1 MNEKEFQ
8 EQIISHIDYRMD
20 QMEKL
25 VTLSLLNDVLPQY
38 VDGLEKDLND
48 EIKQIIEAKN
58 FYITKSEV
66 FSDKIAIYL
75 RTDQKV
81 GIKEFRE
88 LKKLVDAYSEN
99 LIFVFE
105 IDKATI
111 IQKRKF
117 LEENISYYI
126 KGKELF
132 ISK

>member
-88 LKKLVDAYSEN
+88 LKKLVDVYSEN

-117 LEENISYYI
+117 LEENISYYV

>member
-1 MNEKEFQ
+1 
-8 EQIISHIDYRMD
+8 MD

-117 LEENISYYI
+117 LEENISYYV
-126 KGKELF
+126 KRKELF

>member
-20 QMEKL
+20 QMER
-25 VTLSLLNDVLPQY
+25 
-38 VDGLEKDLND
+38 LE
-48 EIKQIIEAKN
+48 
-58 FYITKSEV
+58 
-66 FSDKIAIYL
+66 L
-75 RTDQKV
+75 RS
-81 GIKEFRE
+81 FRE

-117 LEENISYYI
+117 LEENISYYV
-126 KGKELF
+126 KRKELF